1 MDKVQTGNSEEG
13 KKKKGK
19 KILKNTIVKYVN
31 YILLHFHMMLP
42 EVCLKMNYI
51 HLLSLTHRAK

>member
-13 KKKKGK
+13 KKKRE
-19 KILKNTIVKYVN
+19 KILKNIILKYVN